1 MSNPMNAEAVK
12 YYCPFCSK
20 EILPEEVLFADEDK
34 NAPVLSESEYDPKR
48 FKDFESRVLSF
59 TDVNTPDGG
68 IISMEL
74 RPVYRYHRWTK
85 PAGDLPYQ
93 EPISVSRSDKSPFPD
108 DITILRSNGMTPKQL
123 SGDEAA
129 PWAVVEKAEEE
140 APKEPEKK
148 ESTAAMLR
156 KAMMG
161 GQATKQEE
169 TENNSKIYKDIELT
183 LAEKVCPHC
192 HCVLPEN
199 FGELETYRVAMLG
212 GTRSG
217 KTTYMVAAANLLKQ
231 QGGLP
236 SGVITSC
243 TISKESARYFDFL
256 IKCMEYNKLAATVLD
271 AQTVIRFVFPI
282 VMNVTTVDTEGSEHE
297 FILIINDIP
306 GEAMTDKTFMMNYPG
321 LRLADAAIML
331 MDPMQFVTAI
341 SMKDK
346 LAKSDLEMLHTPGD
360 TIDESDVK
368 AHRLAQFT
376 PLSFGDTL
384 NSVKKM
390 ITDSKFTKLSCF
402 TLVLNKLDLL
412 YAGEN
417 PFIDEKVAPSLSYI
431 HGIHHLSSIGDG
443 SDPAQSQHDDGV
455 DLELIRRINN
465 QVVYLI
471 QDRLKF
477 SGYSSTI
484 QPVADITGE
493 IMTLCTS
500 VRNWNAG
507 RNNFCRLTDENGKA
521 EAETI
526 IGFRLLEPLLYVLA
540 KMGLVRTKEHVDVDV
555 GDEQVKPWW
564 KKLFSKG

>member
-12 YYCPFCSK
+12 YYCPFCAQ

-68 IISMEL
+68 VISMER
-74 RPVYRYHRWTK
+74 RPVYLYHRWTK

-93 EPISVSRSDKSPFPD
+93 DPISVSRSDRSPFPD
-108 DITILRSNGMTPKQL
+108 HITILRHNGMTPKQL

-129 PWAVVEKAEEE
+129 PWAVVEKTEEE

-161 GQATKQEE
+161 GQTTKQEE
-169 TENNSKIYKDIELT
+169 TKNSNTLYKDIELT
-183 LAEKVCPHC
+183 LTEKVCPHC
-192 HCVLPEN
+192 HCILPES
-199 FGELETYRVAMLG
+199 FGELPTYRVAMLG

-231 QGGLP
+231 QSGLP

-243 TISKESARYFDFL
+243 TISPESTRYFDFL
-256 IKCMEYNKLAATVLD
+256 IKCMEYNKLAATVMD
-271 AQTVIRFVFPI
+271 AVTVIRFVFPI
-282 VMNVTTVDTEGSEHE
+282 VMNVTTVDDDGCEKE

-306 GEAMTDKTFMMNYPG
+306 GEAMTDMKFLMNYPG
-321 LRLADAAIML
+321 LRLANAAIML
-331 MDPMQFVTAI
+331 MDPMQFVTA
-341 SMKDK
+341 STMKDK
-346 LAKSDLEMLHTPGD
+346 LAMCDLEMLHTPGEP
-360 TIDESDVK
+360 IDAADIK
-368 AHRLAQFT
+368 AHLQAQFA
-376 PLSFGDTL
+376 PLPFGDIL
-384 NSVKKM
+384 YNFKKL
-390 ITDSKFTKLSCF
+390 IEKGVFPNLSCF

-417 PFIDEKVAPSLSYI
+417 PFIDEKVAPSLSYL

-471 QDRLKF
+471 QDRLKY
-477 SGYSSTI
+477 SVYSSTI
-484 QPVADITGE
+484 QPVADSTGE

-507 RNNFCRLTDENGKA
+507 INNFCWPADENGKV

-526 IGFRLLEPLLYVLA
+526 IGFRLLEPLLYALA
-540 KMGLVRTKEHVDVDV
+540 KLELVRTKEHVDVDV
-555 GDEQVKPWW
+555 EEEKGKPWW
-564 KKLFSKG
+564 KKLFSRG

>member
-1 MSNPMNAEAVK
+1 MNAEAVK

-34 NAPVLSESEYDPKR
+34 NAPVISESEYDPQR

-68 IISMEL
+68 IVSMEL

-93 EPISVSRSDKSPFPD
+93 EPISVSRSDKSPFPE

-140 APKEPEKK
+140 TPKEPEKK
-148 ESTAAMLR
+148 ESTSAMLR

-161 GQATKQEE
+161 GQAAKQEE
-169 TENNSKIYKDIELT
+169 NENNSKIYKDIELT

-231 QGGLP
+231 QSGLP
-236 SGVITSC
+236 CGVITSC

-282 VMNVTTVDTEGSEHE
+282 VMNVTTVDANGSERE

-331 MDPMQFVTAI
+331 MDPMQFVTAVT
-341 SMKDK
+341 MKDK
-346 LAKSDLEMLHTPGD
+346 LAKSDLEMLHNTGEA
-360 TIDESDVK
+360 IDENDVK
-368 AHRLAQFT
+368 AHRMAQFT
-376 PLSFGDTL
+376 PNSFGDTL

-390 ITDSKFTKLSCF
+390 ITDSKFTNLSCF

-417 PFIDEKVAPSLSYI
+417 PYIDERVAPDLSYI
-431 HGIHHLSSIGDG
+431 HGIHHLSNIGDS
-443 SDPAQSQHDDGV
+443 SDPAQSQHDNGV

-471 QDRLKF
+471 QNRLRF
-477 SGYSSTI
+477 AGYESTI
-484 QPVADITGE
+484 QPMTEIMGE
-493 IMTLCTS
+493 IVTLCTS
-500 VRNWNAG
+500 VRTWNASK
-507 RNNFCRLTDENGKA
+507 NNFCRPIDGNGKA

-540 KMGLVRTKEHVDVDV
+540 KMDLVVTKEHVDVV
-555 GDEQVKPWW
+555 VEETEKPWW
-564 KKLFSKG
+564 KKLFSRG